1 MLWLDDSAAPIAD
14 KVRKAA
20 AFFESKYGKKATRC
34 RINSTTAGPG
44 FASPTEVDGV
54 KVVID
59 GRILTSHLWIGTD

>member
-1 MLWLDDSAAPIAD
+1 
-14 KVRKAA
+14 V
-20 AFFESKYGKKATRC
+20 RC